1 MDVRDLRFWAKEAS
15 KKHLEAQVKRTQACR
30 VAMAK
35 DNDYSN
41 YINGLREELRKLDYG
56 EKEVIEGNWEGLKFI
71 GRKRNAK

>member
-15 KKHLEAQVKRTQACR
+15 KKHLEAQIKMVQACR
-30 VAMAK
+30 VAQTK
-35 DNDYSN
+35 DSDYSN
-41 YINGLREELRKLDYG
+41 YMNVLKEDLRKLDYG